1 METINVNA
9 ATITR
14 EETDSLIDELT
25 YRNYYW
31 NRKRRPDI
39 SADRWA
45 AIYANA
51 EAMEKRYQQEVH
63 N

>member
-39 SADRWA
+39 SADRWE

-51 EAMEKRYQQEVH
+51 EAMEERFNGDVK
-63 N
+63 